1 MTTGR
6 INQVTILTS
15 AGAATPR
22 GARGGAGARPRGRVV
37 AWRERR
43 GARHRP
49 RPPRGATR
57 AGTIQLPP
65 LSSPRG
71 GPPQGRVGRDGL
83 ARLRHASLRRR
94 MPYAGHAPEGGYRP
108 GRAPESLLITL
119 AIGHSSTDSIVARCA
134 RQRDVG
140 PRRPPG
146 RGRGRGPSRG
156 RRASRLQPS
165 GCSTGSD
172 LRLAA
177 WLYRGC
183 CGPGREA
190 RCADGGH
197 RRDVALHLTPEGRER
212 AEAAAWATTTRGRGT
227 PRRGGFGGRRPV
239 RPLGR
244 ARFWGDRLERPIRSF
259 HIGAGRRWR
268 AESAVHQLS
277 VSAAENVDTNRMR
290 FVSIHLAAAQVA
302 IRFDARRVECGDSHA
317 DRGPAAG

>member
-15 AGAATPR
+15 AGAAAPR

-37 AWRERR
+37 AWRGRP

-49 RPPRGATR
+49 RQPRGATR
-57 AGTIQLPP
+57 ARTIQLPP

-71 GPPQGRVGRDGL
+71 GPPQERVGRDGL
-83 ARLRHASLRRR
+83 TRLRHASLGRR

-146 RGRGRGPSRG
+146 RGA
-156 RRASRLQPS
+156 RARAWPRPKGVPVAAV

-190 RCADGGH
+190 RCADGGP

-212 AEAAAWATTTRGRGT
+212 AEAAAWATTTRDEAH
-227 PRRGGFGGRRPV
+227 PAGGGLVEGV
-239 RPLGR
+239 R
-244 ARFWGDRLERPIRSF
+244 
-259 HIGAGRRWR
+259 
-268 AESAVHQLS
+268 
-277 VSAAENVDTNRMR
+277 
-290 FVSIHLAAAQVA
+290 
-302 IRFDARRVECGDSHA
+302 
-317 DRGPAAG
+317 